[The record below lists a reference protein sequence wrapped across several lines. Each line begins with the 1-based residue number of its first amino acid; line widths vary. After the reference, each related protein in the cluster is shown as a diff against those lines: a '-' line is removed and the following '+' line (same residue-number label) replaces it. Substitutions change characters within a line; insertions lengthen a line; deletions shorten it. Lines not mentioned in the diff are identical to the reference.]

1 MMILL
6 LMTFRIKTAT
16 YNKGFAESINNSN
29 MRISIPTTLLF
40 SFAAILLCVSC
51 QKKSAKDQML
61 ETSREIIE
69 VIKSGNARDFR
80 EFIAVELKLIGKD
93 EEYLESDF
101 AIIKRYYK
109 EHCSAAEPKLL
120 VIEESNSLSQKT
132 VQVIFHKGVP
142 KSTIDYDVRLDLK
155 FGPPQ
160 LFGLDKISGYKIID
174 KSDALIPIEDF

>member
-1 MMILL
+1 MQKPISTIL
-6 LMTFRIKTAT
+6 FFFFTAT
-16 YNKGFAESINNSN
+16 
-29 MRISIPTTLLF
+29 
-40 SFAAILLCVSC
+40 LLCGSC
-51 QKKSAKDQML
+51 QNKSAKDQML
-61 ETSREIIE
+61 ETSKEITE
-69 VIKSGNARDFR
+69 VIKNGNAKDFR
-80 EFIAVELKLIGKD
+80 EFIAVELKVIGKD

-160 LFGLDKISGYKIID
+160 LFGLDKISGYEIID
-174 KSDALIPIEDF
+174 